1 MARLESQ
8 VSKPQRTWKEGSKYV
23 CLISKSPGYR
33 VGQVYVCYKNNDGFL
48 CLKGSDGFED
58 ICSMLVSG
66 FEVVKGVKDE

>member
-1 MARLESQ
+1 MTQLETQ
-8 VSKPQRTWKEGSKYV
+8 KSKPQKQWEAGKNYI
-23 CLISKSPGYR
+23 CILSKSPGYR